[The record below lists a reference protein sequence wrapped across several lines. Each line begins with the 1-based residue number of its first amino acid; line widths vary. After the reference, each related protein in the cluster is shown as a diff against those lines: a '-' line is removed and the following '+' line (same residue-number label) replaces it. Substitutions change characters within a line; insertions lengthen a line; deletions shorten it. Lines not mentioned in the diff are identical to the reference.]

1 MRIYMDP
8 AANEQKEKLT
18 SLRKDSTRVGRNG
31 VAANFVV
38 GRVLA
43 TVY

>member
-1 MRIYMDP
+1 MDP
-8 AANEQKEKLT
+8 SANEQKEKLT
-18 SLRKDSTRVGRNG
+18 NLRKDSTRVGRKG
-31 VAANFVV
+31 VAANVVV